1 MSTIDKHGQ
10 LARAILQTVNRTQAR
25 GSTVRIVVPR
35 DSDVTDELGIDPDA
49 DRLQSAVEH
58 LLERGYIV
66 PADVGLTRGAYTI
79 TRAGLLWLSGDRSEP
94 PDAAR

>member
-1 MSTIDKHGQ
+1 MSAIDKHGQ

-58 LLERGYIV
+58 LLERGYII

-79 TRAGLLWLSGDRSEP
+79 TRAGLLWLSGHRSGP
-94 PDAAR
+94 PHAAR

>member
-1 MSTIDKHGQ
+1 MSAIDKHGQ
-10 LARAILQTVNRTQAR
+10 LARAILHTVNRTQTR

-35 DSDVTDELGIDPDA
+35 DSDVTDVLGIDPDA

-58 LLERGYIV
+58 LLERGYII
-66 PADVGLTRGAYTI
+66 PADVDLTRGAYTI
-79 TRAGLLWLSGDRSEP
+79 TRAGLLWLGGDRSGP